1 MSRYILVESRDPF
14 DSRDSEH
21 FYEIARG
28 LQGAGNDVTLFLVQ
42 NGVLPTRKE
51 STHATK
57 LTDLAG
63 AQVTI
68 LADAFSLKERAIRDE
83 DRVASVK
90 SSNIDHLVDLLMADD
105 TKAIWH

>member
-1 MSRYILVESRDPF
+1 MSRYVLVESRDPF

-28 LQGAGNDVTLFLVQ
+28 LKEAGNEVTLFLVQ

-57 LTDLAG
+57 LSDLAG

-68 LADAFSLKERAIRDE
+68 LADGFSLRERAIRAE
-83 DRVASVK
+83 DLVASVK
-90 SSNIDHLVDLLMADD
+90 SSDVDHLVDLVMAAD

>member
-1 MSRYILVESRDPF
+1 MSSYVLVESRDPF

-28 LQGAGNDVTLFLVQ
+28 LKDAGNEVTLFLVQ
-42 NGVLPTRKE
+42 NGVLPTRRE
-51 STHATK
+51 STYATK

-68 LADAFSLKERAIRDE
+68 LADAFSLKERAIGD
-83 DRVASVK
+83 DDLVASVK
-90 SSNIDHLVDLLMADD
+90 SSDVDHLVDLLMAGN

>member
-1 MSRYILVESRDPF
+1 MSRYVLVESRDPF
-14 DSRDSEH
+14 DSRDCEH

-28 LQGAGNDVTLFLVQ
+28 LKDAGNDVTLFLVQ

-51 STHATK
+51 STHAPK
-57 LTDLAG
+57 LKGLAA

-68 LADAFSLKERAIRDE
+68 LADAFSLKERAIGHE
-83 DRVASVK
+83 DLVASVK
-90 SSNIDHLVDLLMADD
+90 SSDVDHLVDLLMAAD

>member
-21 FYEIARG
+21 FYEMARG
-28 LQGAGNDVTLFLVQ
+28 LKDAGNDVTLFLIQ

-51 STHATK
+51 SAHATK
-57 LTDLAG
+57 LNDLAG
-63 AQVTI
+63 AQVAI

-83 DRVASVK
+83 DLATSVQ
-90 SSNIDHLVDLLMADD
+90 SSDVDHLVDLLMAGD

>member
-1 MSRYILVESRDPF
+1 MSRYLLVESRDPF

-28 LQGAGNDVTLFLVQ
+28 LREAGNDVTLFLVQ

-51 STHATK
+51 SAYATK
-57 LTDLAG
+57 LTELAG

-90 SSNIDHLVDLLMADD
+90 SSDIDHLVDLLMADNS
-105 TKAIWH
+105 KAIWH